1 MPVRHEEMQN
11 AKDSTDIPLTLAHE
25 ETGSAREAISP
36 AAPLKRNTLLL
47 QSWFALLFL
56 PELSR
61 CRGAARG
68 RLKRED
74 CRASSGWVRTLLGA
88 CQNKWTAMSL
98 KTRIS
103 PDCQHGSHLSRCDR
117 ICRHSTSGHP
127 FRVTFGG
134 ESCFNFG
141 RRHRHE

>member
-1 MPVRHEEMQN
+1 MQI

-25 ETGSAREAISP
+25 ETGSARESISP
-36 AAPLKRNTLLL
+36 AAPLERNTFLL

-56 PELSR
+56 LELSR

-74 CRASSGWVRTLLGA
+74 CRASSGWVRALLGA

-103 PDCQHGSHLSRCDR
+103 PDCRHGSTFLDVTEFVDIPRPD
-117 ICRHSTSGHP
+117 IHSASHSAVRAVSISDAGIGMSQP
-127 FRVTFGG
+127 MLP
-134 ESCFNFG
+134 N
-141 RRHRHE
+141 